1 MNQPAIP
8 ENVLAIQREASDPS
22 ASAWVSANAGSGKT
36 FVLTQRVI
44 RLLLRGTDPAKILCL
59 TFTKAAAANM
69 ATGVFKKLAAWT
81 ALDDAGLDA
90 AIRAI
95 SNEKPDAK
103 LRARAR
109 RLFAQALE
117 TPGGLKVQTIH
128 AFCTRLLH
136 QFPFE
141 ANVAARFE
149 VLDDATQRQLL
160 EQSSLGV
167 VLEAAAK
174 PDAPLGQA
182 LAKIITSATDQSFKD
197 ALNEAIGKRD
207 DVVKWIEKA
216 GSIGKAVA
224 ELSRALGVDPSET
237 SESVEAQIVD
247 SPIFPASA
255 WASVAALCK
264 ASSSNDQKQCERL
277 SAAAAAS
284 GTARVKAYLSVFLT
298 GDLQPRKSII
308 TGPLAKRYPEL
319 AESLARE
326 QNRVS
331 DLLAKRAAVAARD
344 RTGALLTL
352 TVAVLERYRREK
364 DRRALLDYDDII
376 EKTLALMNE
385 TAAAWVHYK
394 LDLGIDHVLIDEAQD
409 TSPKQWEIISRLT
422 AEFAAGAGAR
432 LIERSIFAVGDDKQS
447 IFSFQ
452 GAVPEA
458 FAEKRREFKRG
469 HDESGLEFRPLEF
482 KYSFRSAPVVLQAV
496 DAVFRQ
502 PEAFRGLTGDAVQT
516 VHEAVRTQAPGVVEI
531 WEPIVPDDKPEI
543 EGWDAPFDTTSE
555 TSPRVK
561 LARRIAAQLRAD
573 IAAGAQVGDGAERHA
588 MRPGDVLVLVRQRG
602 PLFEAIIRA
611 LKTAGIAVAG
621 ADRLILIEHIAVMD
635 LLVLADA
642 LLLPDDDLGLA
653 TVLKSPLF
661 GYDDDKLFA
670 LAWNRKGSLR
680 AALAEKDAETC
691 ARLDRLAE
699 AARRK
704 TPFAF
709 YAYLLG
715 PERGRHSFLARL
727 GAEVTDALDE
737 FLNLALDYE
746 RHETPSLQGF
756 VSWLR
761 STNAEVKRDMEISR
775 DEVRVMTVHGAK
787 GLEAPVVVLADTCTL
802 PAGPPQRQPRVLPLP
817 LLTASPGSPNPLV
830 WAGRKDDDTP
840 PVAAARMAAANA
852 AENEY
857 RRLLYVAMTR
867 AADRLIICGAA
878 GARGRPPGCWYDLVW
893 NALAP
898 ISLEQENEDGKIWHF
913 RKGAAGDADGAATT
927 PATLDTLHAPAWLR
941 QPAPRPAAAA
951 RLLSPSHAYDED
963 SFSQPS
969 LQTSTPLPNPPP
981 QGGRGLARGRL
992 LHRLMQSLPDVP
1004 PAHRAEA
1011 AQRYLARAGREF
1023 TEAERTTMAAQ
1034 ALRVLD
1040 DARFAALFAP
1050 GSRAE
1055 VPIVGR
1061 LRHGEEPVVVSGQI
1075 DRLAV
1080 TGDAVLIG
1088 DYKTNRP
1095 PPLRLEDV
1103 PPAYVAQLALYRAV
1117 LAPLYPGKA
1126 IRAALIWTETP
1137 DIMEIPGPALD
1148 AALTLLGR
1156 DLDAP
1161 ARHS

>member
-1 MNQPAIP
+1 
-8 ENVLAIQREASDPS
+8 
-22 ASAWVSANAGSGKT
+22 
-36 FVLTQRVI
+36 
-44 RLLLRGTDPAKILCL
+44 
-59 TFTKAAAANM
+59 
-69 ATGVFKKLAAWT
+69 
-81 ALDDAGLDA
+81 
-90 AIRAI
+90 
-95 SNEKPDAK
+95 
-103 LRARAR
+103 
-109 RLFAQALE
+109 
-117 TPGGLKVQTIH
+117 
-128 AFCTRLLH
+128 
-136 QFPFE
+136 
-141 ANVAARFE
+141 
-149 VLDDATQRQLL
+149 
-160 EQSSLGV
+160 
-167 VLEAAAK
+167 
-174 PDAPLGQA
+174 
-182 LAKIITSATDQSFKD
+182 
-197 ALNEAIGKRD
+197 
-207 DVVKWIEKA
+207 
-216 GSIGKAVA
+216 
-224 ELSRALGVDPSET
+224 
-237 SESVEAQIVD
+237 
-247 SPIFPASA
+247 
-255 WASVAALCK
+255 
-264 ASSSNDQKQCERL
+264 
-277 SAAAAAS
+277 
-284 GTARVKAYLSVFLT
+284 
-298 GDLQPRKSII
+298 
-308 TGPLAKRYPEL
+308 
-319 AESLARE
+319 
-326 QNRVS
+326 
-331 DLLAKRAAVAARD
+331 
-344 RTGALLTL
+344 
-352 TVAVLERYRREK
+352 
-364 DRRALLDYDDII
+364 
-376 EKTLALMNE
+376 
-385 TAAAWVHYK
+385 
-394 LDLGIDHVLIDEAQD
+394 
-409 TSPKQWEIISRLT
+409 
-422 AEFAAGAGAR
+422 
-432 LIERSIFAVGDDKQS
+432 
-447 IFSFQ
+447 
-452 GAVPEA
+452 
-458 FAEKRREFKRG
+458 
-469 HDESGLEFRPLEF
+469 
-482 KYSFRSAPVVLQAV
+482 
-496 DAVFRQ
+496 
-502 PEAFRGLTGDAVQT
+502 
-516 VHEAVRTQAPGVVEI
+516 
-531 WEPIVPDDKPEI
+531 
-543 EGWDAPFDTTSE
+543 
-555 TSPRVK
+555 
-561 LARRIAAQLRAD
+561 
-573 IAAGAQVGDGAERHA
+573 
-588 MRPGDVLVLVRQRG
+588 
-602 PLFEAIIRA
+602 
-611 LKTAGIAVAG
+611 
-621 ADRLILIEHIAVMD
+621 MD

-680 AALAEKDAETC
+680 AALAEKDAETS

-715 PERGRHSFLARL
+715 PERGRRSFLARL

-817 LLTASPGSPNPLV
+817 PLSGATNPLV

-840 PVAAARMAAANA
+840 PVAAARMVAANA

-893 NALAP
+893 NALKDIAVEEP
-898 ISLEQENEDGKIWHF
+898 AEDGSGSVWRF
-913 RKGAAGDADGAATT
+913 RKGDADAGPGAGARS
-927 PATLDTLHAPAWLR
+927 ALETLHAPPWLT
-941 QPAPRPAAAA
+941 QPAPRSAAAA
-951 RLLSPSHAYDED
+951 KLLSPSHTYDEA
-963 SFSQPS
+963 SSAAAS
-969 LQTSTPLPNPPP
+969 AAAGGSPLSR
-981 QGGRGLARGRL
+981 QQALARGRL

-1011 AQRYLARAGREF
+1011 ARRYLARAGKDF
-1023 TEAERTTMAAQ
+1023 TDAEQAIMAAQ
-1034 ALRVLD
+1034 TLRVLD

>member
-308 TGPLAKRYPEL
+308 TGPLTKKYPEL

-376 EKTLALMNE
+376 EKTLALMKE

-680 AALAEKDAETC
+680 AALAEKDAETS

-715 PERGRHSFLARL
+715 PERGRRSFLARL

-817 LLTASPGSPNPLV
+817 PLTGAPEPLV

-840 PVAAARMAAANA
+840 PVAAARMVAASA

-893 NALAP
+893 NALKDIAVEEP
-898 ISLEQENEDGKIWHF
+898 TEDGSGSVWRF
-913 RKGAAGDADGAATT
+913 RKGDADAGPGAGARS
-927 PATLDTLHAPAWLR
+927 ALETLHAPPWLT

-951 RLLSPSHAYDED
+951 KLLSPSHAYDEA
-963 SFSQPS
+963 SSAAAS
-969 LQTSTPLPNPPP
+969 AAAGGSPLSR
-981 QGGRGLARGRL
+981 QQALARGRL

-1011 AQRYLARAGREF
+1011 ARRYLARAGKEF
-1023 TEAERTTMAAQ
+1023 AEAEQEAMAAQ

-1126 IRAALIWTETP
+1126 IRAALMWTETP
-1137 DIMEIPGPALD
+1137 DIMEIPDPALD